1 MPDITI
7 SKSLNR
13 AYRQQPVAKTDFDRF
28 NHQLN
33 VFFEQIETVDTEE
46 KVKGDLM
53 DFLKISFYGQEYK
66 VSPSG
71 NIDCAI
77 HLGSSVNAPVGVI
90 FEVKMPGNKSEMI
103 QRGCLN
109 RKALQEILLYWL
121 RERVSQKNISLKKLI
136 VTNIYEYFIFEAQEF
151 ERVFYS
157 NKKLLKRY
165 EEFSSG
171 ALTSVKTDFFYKDI
185 ASEVIAEVEDKLE
198 YTWFDIRSYRKY
210 QIAGNDRKLIELY
223 KVFSPENLLK
233 IQFQT
238 DSNKLNVKFYGE
250 LLHIIGLEET
260 EDGEGSR
267 RVISRK
273 KPSERNPASLIES
286 TMTVLDAEGWV
297 DSVEKKSR
305 FGNTREE
312 QLFNMAMSLAINWV
326 NRILFM
332 KLLEAQMIRYHKGDT
347 MWAFMNSE
355 TIGDYDEMN
364 KLFFQVLA
372 KRPKDRSA
380 GVAEKY
386 VRIPY
391 LNSSLFEM
399 TELEFR
405 TIRINNLD
413 NAADMPLYSGAVL
426 KDGGKPRYKS
436 LPTLRYLLEFLDA
449 YDFSSEGTEDINES
463 SKTLINASVLGLI
476 FEKINGHRDGSVF
489 TPGAITMWMSEETLK
504 RVVVKKFNDVYG
516 WNCADYESLRNRD
529 FDDLRRANEV
539 IDSLRICDP
548 AVGSGHFLVS
558 ALNEIIWIKYDLGIL
573 TDAAGG
579 RIKKQDYEISIENDE
594 LIVSDAEGCPFSYI
608 PGNAESQRVQ
618 ETLFMEKRKIIE
630 NCLFGVDL
638 NPNAVNICRLRL
650 WIELLKNAFY
660 TKESG
665 YADLETLPNID
676 INIKAGNSLLHRYG
690 VEQDISQVLQKSGLR
705 ISDYKRAVAKYK
717 NAHNKDEKRELESFI
732 SSLKTGLKTEIG
744 RNDPLYIRKT
754 QLERELFDLEA
765 PELFEVSRKVLA
777 QNEKRKKDLRAK
789 LEKVQRELDEI
800 KNNKIYREAFEWR
813 LEFPEV
819 LDDEG
824 RFVGFDC
831 VIGNPPYIQL
841 QKMGESA
848 DAFAKMKYVT
858 YERTGDIYCLF
869 YELGHSL
876 LKQGGLLCY
885 ITSNKWMRAGYG
897 EKTRAFLSSVTNP
910 LLLVDFAGV
919 KVFENA
925 TVDTNILL
933 LAKEEN
939 AGKTLCAVASGKSRD
954 VIKNMSDF
962 VSRTGCFCEF
972 MNGNSWI
979 VLSPIEQSIKHKIEA
994 IGKPLKDWDISI
1006 NYGIKTGYNDAFI
1019 VTTEKKNEILEA
1031 CQSEE
1036 ERSRTVEIFRPIL
1049 RGRDIKRYGYD
1060 WANLWVIF
1068 IPWHFPLQFDESIT
1082 GASEQAEN
1090 LFKEQYP
1097 AVYQHMLA
1105 HKDALSNRNKAETG
1119 IRYEWYA
1126 MQRWGAKYLDD
1137 FNQPKIVWG
1146 EISDRSKFALDSN
1159 GQFVPEA
1166 TSFLMVGKHLEFLCC
1181 LLNSNIIEW
1190 YFSLIGTTTG
1200 VGTTRWKKYTLEC
1213 IPAPLPEDDKHWQ
1226 CLLNKLDT
1234 NLSGDSS
1241 IVEQINN
1248 DICHIFGLT
1257 EEECTYIND
1266 NC

>member
-1 MPDITI
+1 MTI

-13 AYRQQPVAKTDFDRF
+13 AYRQQPVSKTDFDRF
-28 NHQLN
+28 NHQLK

-66 VSPSG
+66 VSPNGS
-71 NIDCAI
+71 IDCAI

-103 QRGCLN
+103 QRGSLN

-136 VTNIYEYFIFEAQEF
+136 VTNIYEYFIFDAQEF

-171 ALTSVKTDFFYKDI
+171 TLTSVKTDFFYKDI
-185 ASEVIAEVEDKLE
+185 AAEVIAEVENTLE
-198 YTWFDIRSYRKY
+198 YTWFDIRNY
-210 QIAGNDRKLIELY
+210 QKSQIKGNDRKLIELY

-238 DSNKLNVKFYGE
+238 DSNKLNVKFYSE
-250 LLHIIGLEET
+250 LLHIIGLEEV
-260 EDGEGSR
+260 EDVEGSR

-273 KPSERNPASLIES
+273 KPSERNPASLLES
-286 TMTVLDAEGWV
+286 AMAVLDAEGWV
-297 DSVEKKSR
+297 DNVEKKSR

-312 QLFNMAMSLAINWV
+312 QLFNMAMSLTINWV

-386 VRIPY
+386 GRIPY

-399 TELEFR
+399 TELELR
-405 TIRINNLD
+405 TIRINNLE
-413 NAADMPLYSGAVL
+413 NTTDMPLFSGTVL

-436 LPTLRYLLEFLDA
+436 LLTLRYLLEFLDA
-449 YDFSSEGTEDINES
+449 YDFSSEGAEDIKES

-489 TPGAITMWMSEETLK
+489 TPGAITMWMSAETLK
-504 RVVVKKFNDVYG
+504 KAVVKKFNDSYG

-529 FDDLRRANEV
+529 FDDLRRANEIV
-539 IDSLRICDP
+539 DSLRICDP

-558 ALNEIIWIKYDLGIL
+558 ALNEMVWIKYDLGIL
-573 TDAAGG
+573 TDANGG

-594 LIVSDAEGCPFSYI
+594 LIVSDSDGCPFSYV

-618 ETLFMEKRKIIE
+618 ETLFKEKRKIIE

-665 YADLETLPNID
+665 YLELETLPNID
-676 INIKAGNSLLHRYG
+676 INIKAGNSLLHRFG
-690 VEQDISQVLQKSGLR
+690 LGQDISQIVQSGGW
-705 ISDYKRAVAKYK
+705 SVPEYKRAVANYK
-717 NAHNKDEKRELESFI
+717 NAHDKDEKRELESLI
-732 SSLKTGLKTEIG
+732 RSLKNGIRTEIG
-744 RNDPLYIRKT
+744 RNDPLVVRRT
-754 QLERELFDLEA
+754 ALERELSDLDS
-765 PELFEVSRKVLA
+765 PELFEVSRKVSA
-777 QNEKRKKDLRAK
+777 QNEKKKKSLREK
-789 LEKVQRELDEI
+789 LEKVLHELDEI
-800 KNNKIYREAFEWR
+800 RNNRIYIDAFEWR
-813 LEFPEV
+813 IEFPEV

-824 RFVGFDC
+824 RFIGFDC

-841 QKMGESA
+841 QKMGGSA
-848 DAFAKMKYVT
+848 DALAKMGYVT

-876 LKQGGLLCY
+876 LKPGGLLCF

-897 EKTRAFLSSVTNP
+897 EKTRAFLSSGTNP
-910 LLLVDFAGV
+910 LLLVDYAGV

-933 LAKEEN
+933 FAKEDN
-939 AGKTLCAVASGKSRD
+939 AGKTLCAVAAGKGRD

-962 VSRTGCFCEF
+962 VSQAGCFCEF

-994 IGKPLKDWDISI
+994 VGKPLKDWDISI
-1006 NYGIKTGYNDAFI
+1006 NYGIKTGYNEAFI
-1019 VTTEKKNEILEA
+1019 VTTEKKNEILDA
-1031 CQSEE
+1031 CQSDE
-1036 ERSRTVEIFRPIL
+1036 ERSRTEEIFRPIL
-1049 RGRDIKRYGYD
+1049 RGRDIKRYSYEWADLWLIATFPSRHYD
-1060 WANLWVIF
+1060 I
-1068 IPWHFPLQFDESIT
+1068 
-1082 GASEQAEN
+1082 
-1090 LFKEQYP
+1090 EQYP
-1097 AVYQHMLA
+1097 ALKQHL
-1105 HKDALSNRNKAETG
+1105 LSFGIERLEQSGKEYIVDGHRIKARKKTNNKWFETQDS
-1119 IRYEWYA
+1119 ISYW
-1126 MQRWGAKYLDD
+1126 DD
-1137 FNQPKIVWG
+1137 FQKRKIIWKRIG
-1146 EISDRSKFALDSN
+1146 SKIRFSYDCNGILGLDSTCFATGSHIPYICCVLN
-1159 GQFVPEA
+1159 SSMGHYLLQDAPRTGTGDLLISVQAIEPVKIPPVPADEETFETLVNEA
-1166 TSFLMVGKHLEFLCC
+1166 TADHVSEIEETIERHIFDLYG
-1181 LLNSNIIEW
+1181 LN
-1190 YFSLIGTTTG
+1190 
-1200 VGTTRWKKYTLEC
+1200 
-1213 IPAPLPEDDKHWQ
+1213 EDEREY
-1226 CLLNKLDT
+1226 
-1234 NLSGDSS
+1234 
-1241 IVEQINN
+1241 IINN
-1248 DICHIFGLT
+1248 
-1257 EEECTYIND
+1257 YR
-1266 NC
+1266 